1 MSLGSQRDSTNINSL
16 LTHLSAMEWTHE
28 WVTVRASIVL
38 TFAVAILSIIV
49 GLIHI
54 STGGVD
60 SPLVMYVPD
69 AVRRAVGF
77 TGTLTG
83 FMMLGS
89 AYTLKKRFRVGW
101 YATAVLLPI
110 TAIQGLLQVSPF
122 SVPLVAVS
130 LISVPALIYN
140 RKRFD
145 RTFSP
150 SPTQLAAGVAL
161 VGAISYGTFGSFAL
175 RDEFEGI
182 STLTDSFYY
191 TIVTA
196 STVGYGDIH
205 AAPES
210 ELGQLFAISSLLM
223 NVAAFAV
230 ALGVLLTPAI
240 EAQLSKALGRMTE
253 SQFNILDD
261 HVIIL
266 GYGELTEPIIE
277 NLTSTETAF
286 AVITTHESEA
296 RRLSEREIPVLTADP
311 SDEEPLQR
319 AGIVDARAVIAATN
333 NDAQDALAILTA
345 RQLNPSLLIVA
356 AATQRENVAKLRRA
370 GADRV
375 ISPATIG
382 GRLLANSAIGKRDAE
397 DASKQLLGEEID

>member
-1 MSLGSQRDSTNINSL
+1 MK
-16 LTHLSAMEWTHE
+16 WTHE
-28 WVTVRASIVL
+28 WVTVRASILL

-49 GLIHI
+49 GLVHI

-60 SPLVMYVPD
+60 SGLVMYVPD

-83 FMMLGS
+83 FTMLGS
-89 AYTLKKRFRVGW
+89 AYALKQRFRVGW
-101 YATAVLLPI
+101 YATAILLPI

-122 SVPLVAVS
+122 AVPLVAVS
-130 LISVPALIYN
+130 VVSVPALFYN
-140 RKRFD
+140 RARFD

-161 VGAISYGTFGSFAL
+161 VTALSYGTFGSYAL
-175 RDEFEGI
+175 REEFDGI
-182 STLTDSFYY
+182 STLTDAFYY

-196 STVGYGDIH
+196 STVGYGDVT
-205 AAPES
+205 AAPAS
-210 ELGQLFAISSLLM
+210 ELGKLFSISVLLI

-240 EAQLSKALGRMTE
+240 EAQLSKALGRMTD
-253 SQFNILDD
+253 SQFNLLDE
-261 HVIIL
+261 HVVIL
-266 GYGELTEPIIE
+266 GYGDLTEPIIE
-277 NLTSTETAF
+277 NLSDNAQF
-286 AVITTHESEA
+286 AVITTDESVA
-296 RRLSEREIPVLTADP
+296 RRLSDRDLPVLTADP

-319 AGIVDARAVIAATN
+319 AGIGDARAAIAATE

-345 RQLNPSLLIVA
+345 RQLNDEMQILA
-356 AATQRENVAKLRRA
+356 AAMQRENVAKLRHA

-375 ISPATIG
+375 ISPAEIG

-397 DASKQLLGEEID
+397 AASQQLLGEELD

>member
-1 MSLGSQRDSTNINSL
+1 
-16 LTHLSAMEWTHE
+16 MEWTRE
-28 WVTVRASIVL
+28 WVTVRASIIL
-38 TFAVAILSIIV
+38 TFAVAVLSIIV
-49 GLIHI
+49 GLVHI
-54 STGGVD
+54 TTGGVD
-60 SPLVMYVPD
+60 SPLVAFVPD
-69 AVRRAVGF
+69 VVRRAVGF

-83 FMMLGS
+83 FAMLGS
-89 AYTLKKRFRVGW
+89 AYTLKQRFRVGW

-122 SVPLVAVS
+122 SLPLVVLSVVS
-130 LISVPALIYN
+130 APALVYN
-140 RKRFD
+140 RRRFD
-145 RTFSP
+145 RSFSP
-150 SPTQLAAGVAL
+150 SPTQLAAGIAL
-161 VGAISYGTFGSFAL
+161 ATALSYGTFGSFAL
-175 RDEFEGI
+175 RDEFTGI
-182 STLTDSFYY
+182 TTLTDAFYF

-205 AAPES
+205 AAPNS
-210 ELGQLFAISSLLM
+210 ELGQLFAISVLLL

-277 NLTSTETAF
+277 NLTDGETDF
-286 AVITTHESEA
+286 AVITTDETAA

-319 AGIVDARAVIAATN
+319 AGIVDATAVIAATN

-345 RQLNPSLLIVA
+345 RQLNPDLLIVA

>member
-1 MSLGSQRDSTNINSL
+1 
-16 LTHLSAMEWTHE
+16 MEWTHE
-28 WVTVRASIVL
+28 WVTVRASILL

-49 GLIHI
+49 GLVHI

-60 SPLVMYVPD
+60 SPLVEYVPD
-69 AVRRAVGF
+69 MVRRAVGF

-83 FMMLGS
+83 FTMLGS
-89 AYTLKKRFRVGW
+89 AYTLKKRYRVGW
-101 YATAVLLPI
+101 YATAILLPI
-110 TAIQGLLQVSPF
+110 TVIQGLLQVSPF
-122 SVPLVAVS
+122 ALPLVV
-130 LISVPALIYN
+130 LSVLTAPALVYN
-140 RKRFD
+140 RDRFD
-145 RTFSP
+145 RSFSP

-161 VGAISYGTFGSFAL
+161 VAAISYGTFGSFAL

-182 STLTDSFYY
+182 TTLTDSFYF

-205 AAPES
+205 AAPAS
-210 ELGQLFAISSLLM
+210 ELGQLFAISALLM

-266 GYGELTEPIIE
+266 GHGELTEPIIE
-277 NLTSTETAF
+277 NLSDTETDF
-286 AVITTHESEA
+286 AVITSDETQA

-319 AGIVDARAVIAATN
+319 AGIVDATAVIAATN

-345 RQLNPSLLIVA
+345 KQLNPDLLIVA

>member
-1 MSLGSQRDSTNINSL
+1 MR
-16 LTHLSAMEWTHE
+16 WTHD
-28 WVTVRASIVL
+28 WVTVRASILL

-49 GLIHI
+49 GLVHI

-60 SPLVMYVPD
+60 SALAMYVPD
-69 AVRRAVGF
+69 AVRRTVGF

-83 FMMLGS
+83 FTMLGS
-89 AYTLKKRFRVGW
+89 AYALKQRFRVGW

-130 LISVPALIYN
+130 VISVPALIYN
-140 RKRFD
+140 RNRFD

-161 VGAISYGTFGSFAL
+161 VTALSYGTIGSYTL
-175 RDEFEGI
+175 REEFDGI
-182 STLTDSFYY
+182 VTITDAFYY

-196 STVGYGDIH
+196 STVGYGDVT
-205 AAPES
+205 AAPAS
-210 ELGQLFAISSLLM
+210 ELGKLFSISVLLI

-240 EAQLSKALGRMTE
+240 EAQLSKALGRMTD
-253 SQFNILDD
+253 SQFNLLDD
-261 HVIIL
+261 HVVIL
-266 GYGELTEPIIE
+266 GYGDLTEPIIE
-277 NLTSTETAF
+277 HFDDDTGF
-286 AVITTHESEA
+286 AVITTNEAAA
-296 RRLSEREIPVLTADP
+296 RRLSDREIPVLTADP
-311 SDEEPLQR
+311 SDEEPLKR
-319 AGIVDARAVIAATN
+319 VGIVDARAAIAATE

-345 RQLNPSLLIVA
+345 RQLNPEMQILA
-356 AATQRENVAKLRRA
+356 AAVQRENVAKLRHA

-375 ISPATIG
+375 ISPAEIG
-382 GRLLANSAIGKRDAE
+382 GRLLANSAIGKGDAE
-397 DASKQLLGEEID
+397 AASKQLLGEDLD

>member
-1 MSLGSQRDSTNINSL
+1 MR
-16 LTHLSAMEWTHE
+16 WTHD
-28 WVTVRASIVL
+28 WVTVRASILL

-49 GLIHI
+49 GLVHI

-60 SPLVMYVPD
+60 SALAMYVPE

-83 FMMLGS
+83 FTMLGS
-89 AYTLKKRFRVGW
+89 AYALKQRFRVGW
-101 YATAVLLPI
+101 YATAILLPI

-122 SVPLVAVS
+122 SLPLVAVS
-130 LISVPALIYN
+130 VLSVPALIYN

-161 VGAISYGTFGSFAL
+161 VTALSYGTLGSYAL
-175 RDEFEGI
+175 REEFDGI
-182 STLTDSFYY
+182 VTVTDAFYY

-196 STVGYGDIH
+196 STVGYGDVT
-205 AAPES
+205 AAPAS
-210 ELGQLFAISSLLM
+210 ELGKLFSISVLLI

-240 EAQLSKALGRMTE
+240 EAQLSKALGRMTD
-253 SQFNILDD
+253 SQFNLLDD
-261 HVIIL
+261 HVVIL
-266 GYGELTEPIIE
+266 GFGDLTEPIIE
-277 NLTSTETAF
+277 HLDDTGF
-286 AVITTHESEA
+286 AVITTDEAAA

-311 SDEEPLQR
+311 SDEAPLER
-319 AGIVDARAVIAATN
+319 AGISDASAAIAATE

-345 RQLNPSLLIVA
+345 RQLNPDLQILA
-356 AATQRENVAKLRRA
+356 AAMQRENVAKLRRA

-375 ISPATIG
+375 ISPAEIG
-382 GRLLANSAIGKRDAE
+382 GRLLASSATGKGDAE
-397 DASKQLLGEEID
+397 AASKQLLGEELD

>member
-1 MSLGSQRDSTNINSL
+1 MR
-16 LTHLSAMEWTHE
+16 WTHD
-28 WVTVRASIVL
+28 WVTVRASILL
-38 TFAVAILSIIV
+38 TFAVAVLSIIV
-49 GLIHI
+49 GLVHI

-60 SPLVMYVPD
+60 SPLAMYVPG

-83 FMMLGS
+83 FTMLGS
-89 AYTLKKRFRVGW
+89 AYALKQRFRVGW

-110 TAIQGLLQVSPF
+110 TAIQGLLQVSPY

-130 LISVPALIYN
+130 VVSVPALIYN

-161 VGAISYGTFGSFAL
+161 VTALSYGTFGSYAL
-175 RDEFEGI
+175 REEFDGI
-182 STLTDSFYY
+182 VTLTDAFYY

-196 STVGYGDIH
+196 STVGYGDVT
-205 AAPES
+205 AAPAS
-210 ELGQLFAISSLLM
+210 ELGKLFSISVLLI

-240 EAQLSKALGRMTE
+240 EAQLSKALGRMTD
-253 SQFNILDD
+253 SQFNLLDD
-261 HVIIL
+261 HVVIL
-266 GYGELTEPIIE
+266 GFGDLTEPIIE
-277 NLTSTETAF
+277 HLDDTGF
-286 AVITTHESEA
+286 AVITTDEAAA

-311 SDEEPLQR
+311 SDEAPLER
-319 AGIVDARAVIAATN
+319 AGISDASAAIAATE

-345 RQLNPSLLIVA
+345 RQLNPDLQILA
-356 AATQRENVAKLRRA
+356 AAMQRENVAKLRRA

-375 ISPATIG
+375 ISPAEIG
-382 GRLLANSAIGKRDAE
+382 GRLLANSATGQGDAE
-397 DASKQLLGEEID
+397 AASKQLLGEELG

>member
-1 MSLGSQRDSTNINSL
+1 
-16 LTHLSAMEWTHE
+16 MEWTRE
-28 WVTVRASIVL
+28 WVTVRASILL

-49 GLIHI
+49 GLVHI
-54 STGGVD
+54 TTGGVD
-60 SPLVMYVPD
+60 SPLVEFVPD
-69 AVRRAVGF
+69 AIRRAVGF

-83 FMMLGS
+83 FTMLGS
-89 AYTLKKRFRVGW
+89 AYALKNRYRVGW
-101 YATAVLLPI
+101 YSTAILLPI

-122 SVPLVAVS
+122 SVPLVVVS
-130 LISVPALIYN
+130 LVSVPALIYN

-161 VGAISYGTFGSFAL
+161 VTAISYGTFGSFAL

-182 STLTDSFYY
+182 TTLTDSFYF

-205 AAPES
+205 AAPAS
-210 ELGQLFAISSLLM
+210 ELGQLFAISALLM

-266 GYGELTEPIIE
+266 GHGELTEPIIE
-277 NLTSTETAF
+277 NLSDTETDF
-286 AVITTHESEA
+286 AVITSDETQA

-319 AGIVDARAVIAATN
+319 AGIVDATAVIAATN

-345 RQLNPSLLIVA
+345 KQLNPDLLIVA

>member
-1 MSLGSQRDSTNINSL
+1 MR
-16 LTHLSAMEWTHE
+16 WTHD
-28 WVTVRASIVL
+28 WVTVRASILL

-49 GLIHI
+49 GLVHI

-60 SPLVMYVPD
+60 SALAMYVPE

-83 FMMLGS
+83 FTMLGS
-89 AYTLKKRFRVGW
+89 AYALKQRFRVGW
-101 YATAVLLPI
+101 YATAILLPI

-122 SVPLVAVS
+122 SLPLVAVS
-130 LISVPALIYN
+130 VLSVPALIYN

-161 VGAISYGTFGSFAL
+161 VTALSYGTLGSYAL
-175 RDEFEGI
+175 REEFDGI
-182 STLTDSFYY
+182 VTVTDAFYY

-196 STVGYGDIH
+196 STVGYGDVT
-205 AAPES
+205 AAPAS
-210 ELGQLFAISSLLM
+210 ELGKLFSISVLLI

-240 EAQLSKALGRMTE
+240 EAQLSKALGRMTD
-253 SQFNILDD
+253 SQFNLLDD
-261 HVIIL
+261 HVVIL
-266 GYGELTEPIIE
+266 GFGDLTEPIIE
-277 NLTSTETAF
+277 HLDDTGF
-286 AVITTHESEA
+286 AVITTDEAAA

-311 SDEEPLQR
+311 SDEAPLER
-319 AGIVDARAVIAATN
+319 AGIGDASAAIAATE

-345 RQLNPSLLIVA
+345 RQLNPDLQILA
-356 AATQRENVAKLRRA
+356 AAMQRENVAKLRRA

-375 ISPATIG
+375 ISPAEIG
-382 GRLLANSAIGKRDAE
+382 GRLLASSATGKGDAE
-397 DASKQLLGEEID
+397 AASKQLLGEELD

>member
-1 MSLGSQRDSTNINSL
+1 MNGTR
-16 LTHLSAMEWTHE
+16 E
-28 WVTVRASIVL
+28 WVTVRASILL

-49 GLIHI
+49 GLVHI
-54 STGGVD
+54 TTGGVD
-60 SPLVMYVPD
+60 STLVAFVPD
-69 AVRRAVGF
+69 AIRRAVGF

-83 FMMLGS
+83 FAMLAS
-89 AYTLKKRFRVGW
+89 AYALKQRFRIGW
-101 YATAVLLPI
+101 QTTAVLLPI

-122 SVPLVAVS
+122 AVPLVVLS
-130 LISVPALIYN
+130 VLSVPALVYN
-140 RKRFD
+140 RERFD

-161 VGAISYGTFGSFAL
+161 VTAISYGTFGSFAL
-175 RDEFEGI
+175 REEFTGI
-182 STLTDSFYY
+182 STLTDAFYY

-205 AAPES
+205 AAPTS
-210 ELGQLFAISSLLM
+210 EIGKLFAVSTLLV

-261 HVIIL
+261 HVILL
-266 GYGELTEPIIE
+266 GYGELTEPIF
-277 NLTSTETAF
+277 ETLADSDVDV
-286 AVITTHESEA
+286 AVITTDETAA
-296 RRLSEREIPVLTADP
+296 RRLSERDIPVLTADP
-311 SDEEPLQR
+311 SDEEPLQTV
-319 AGIVDARAVIAATN
+319 GIPDATAVIAATN
-333 NDAQDALAILTA
+333 NDAQDALGILTA
-345 RQLNPSLLIVA
+345 RQLNPEITIVA

-375 ISPATIG
+375 ISPAAIG
-382 GRLLANSAIGKRDAE
+382 GRLLANSAVGGRDAE

>member
-1 MSLGSQRDSTNINSL
+1 
-16 LTHLSAMEWTHE
+16 MEWTRE
-28 WVTVRASIVL
+28 WVTVRASIIL
-38 TFAVAILSIIV
+38 TFAVAVLSIIV
-49 GLIHI
+49 GLVHI
-54 STGGVD
+54 TTGGVD
-60 SPLVMYVPD
+60 SPLVAFVPD
-69 AVRRAVGF
+69 VVRRAVGF

-83 FMMLGS
+83 FAMLGS
-89 AYTLKKRFRVGW
+89 AYTLKQRFRVGW

-122 SVPLVAVS
+122 SLPLVVLSVVS
-130 LISVPALIYN
+130 APALVYN
-140 RKRFD
+140 RRRFD
-145 RTFSP
+145 RSFSP
-150 SPTQLAAGVAL
+150 SPTQLAAGIAL
-161 VGAISYGTFGSFAL
+161 ATALSYGTFGSFAL
-175 RDEFEGI
+175 RDEFTGI
-182 STLTDSFYY
+182 TTLTDAFYF

-205 AAPES
+205 AAPNS
-210 ELGQLFAISSLLM
+210 ELGQLFAISVLLL

-253 SQFNILDD
+253 SQFTTLDD

-266 GYGELTEPIIE
+266 GYGDLTEPIIE
-277 NLTSTETAF
+277 NLVDSNTEF
-286 AVITTHESEA
+286 AVVTADEADA
-296 RRLSEREIPVLTADP
+296 RRLTDRDIPVLTADP
-311 SDEEPLQR
+311 SDEAPLR
-319 AGIVDARAVIAATN
+319 RVGVVNASAVIAATN

-345 RQLNPSLLIVA
+345 RQLNPEIMIVA

-382 GRLLANSAIGKRDAE
+382 GRLLANSAIGGRDAE
-397 DASKQLLGEEID
+397 DASKQLLGEEIE